1 METWAIIWACV
12 LVGVL
17 VVFAGVAAGVAIG
30 GFRDVIDLFASIDK
44 QHERDENSNDNQQDE
59 T

>member
-1 METWAIIWACV
+1 MEIWATIWACI

-17 VVFAGVAAGVAIG
+17 VVFAGVAIGVTIG

-44 QHERDENSNDNQQDE
+44 QHERDDTPTDNQQDE